1 VCIIWLFIRGLL
13 DESLAR
19 SDRSTRHAS
28 EHAPVLQSRIL
39 GGGNGATRSRTK
51 AYLPN
56 THRTVRLYRICNH
69 RPAQKQTHPLF
80 YTIPASSR
88 GPSPRYNNPPSH
100 RRRIPFVGKAVSLKL
115 VLLELGAVFF
125 AAVSSAAPRQHLHHI
140 ANFVSSVSSGVMTGR
155 MERR

>member
-1 VCIIWLFIRGLL
+1 MRMAQ
-13 DESLAR
+13 AR
-19 SDRSTRHAS
+19 ASVSRCASFGCLSEACSTNHWHAQTGAPVMP

-39 GGGNGATRSRTK
+39 GGGNGSTRSRTK

-125 AAVSSAAPRQHLHHI
+125 AAVSSAAPRQ
-140 ANFVSSVSSGVMTGR
+140 S
-155 MERR
+155 